1 MKIKRDAIA
10 VAITGH
16 APKGLIHYID
26 IFAAREREMFDKRL
40 WLEKLLYLQIVSP
53 IKGSSFVWLNI
64 KHFGVCKSF
73 VLFKSFHETTG
84 AAPTSEQ
91 NRLIVYCI

>member
-26 IFAAREREMFDKRL
+26 IFAAREREICDK
-40 WLEKLLYLQIVSP
+40 WL
-53 IKGSSFVWLNI
+53 
-64 KHFGVCKSF
+64 
-73 VLFKSFHETTG
+73 
-84 AAPTSEQ
+84 
-91 NRLIVYCI
+91 